1 MMNRHPSPLARQ
13 REQRFRRGLLAAF
26 LSLSVAAFA
35 NGGTF
40 TTRSLTPES
49 ALKAAQAAMAK
60 CRAEGFQVAVA
71 VVDRGGITQIVLRDR
86 FAPPHSADTAQRKAA
101 TAVNFKMATSELDR
115 ELQPGR
121 PTGGLRNLPGVVAV
135 AGGVPI
141 EAGGSLIGAIGVSGA
156 PGPSN
161 DERCAQAGI
170 KSIAEDLEF

>member
-1 MMNRHPSPLARQ
+1 MKWNWAPVFTGVTVLFAPLA
-13 REQRFRRGLLAAF
+13 
-26 LSLSVAAFA
+26 FA
-35 NGGTF
+35 DAGTF
-40 TTRSLTPES
+40 PTRSLTPET
-49 ALKAAQAAMAK
+49 ALKAAQAALLK
-60 CRAEGFQVAVA
+60 CRADGFQVSVA
-71 VVDRGGITQIVLRDR
+71 VVDRGGITQVVLRDR
-86 FAPPHSADTAQRKAA
+86 FAPPHSVDTSQRKAA

-156 PGPSN
+156 PGPAN
-161 DERCAQAGI
+161 DERCAHAGI